1 MRSKAIGSAMM
12 LVSILIIFSA
22 CVLPVQAGPQAQPLA
37 QQREVQI
44 TSPETNAELRG
55 VVVIVGSAA
64 SPNFQFYKIEFG
76 VGPNP
81 NQWAIIGSI
90 HEQPVV
96 NGQLEAWDTTGLPDG
111 VYSLRLQVV
120 KKDGNYDE
128 FFLRQLLIANTRP
141 AGTETPTETPT
152 LSGGENVTA
161 TPRPDP
167 SSVITPQATS
177 TVQFIAPT
185 AALSRPTTTPTLVRA
200 VQQEQLPIEPRS
212 WGQAFCF
219 GAAAM
224 GIVFVV
230 LGIVFGLRRL
240 L

>member
-1 MRSKAIGSAMM
+1 MRSKAVAAAVIST
-12 LVSILIIFSA
+12 SILIIFSA
-22 CVLPVQAGPQAQPLA
+22 FVLSVQAGPQARPLA

-64 SPNFQFYKIEFG
+64 SPNFQFYKVEFG

-81 NQWAIIGSI
+81 NQWAIVGSI

-128 FFLRQLLIANTRP
+128 FFLRQLLIANSKP
-141 AGTETPTETPT
+141 AATETPSETPTEAPF
-152 LSGGENVTA
+152 VTE

-177 TVQFIAPT
+177 TVAIIAPT
-185 AALSRPTTTPTLVRA
+185 AALSRPTVTPTLVRV
-200 VQQEQLPIEPRS
+200 VQQEQLPIDPS
-212 WGQAFCF
+212 GWGQAFCF

-224 GIVFVV
+224 GLVFVV